1 MQMCDEII
9 KKCHEQRIHSLD
21 DKMDKLAEI
30 AVKAQLS
37 PDRITKEEAD
47 EAELIMKCISE
58 KVVAKRLT
66 RFGMLS
72 AKYLY
77 CLY

>member
-1 MQMCDEII
+1 
-9 KKCHEQRIHSLD
+9 
-21 DKMDKLAEI
+21 MDKLAEI